1 MLLCRF
7 QGEYIEGV
15 LVQWGHSPE
24 RGVYNEAVAADDEG
38 EVGRE
43 CCWCGECPHAPWRLC
58 CGFVRQMIYF
68 S

>member
-24 RGVYNEAVAADDEG
+24 RWVDEEAVAADDEG
-38 EVGRE
+38 EAS
-43 CCWCGECPHAPWRLC
+43 WK
-58 CGFVRQMIYF
+58 
-68 S
+68 